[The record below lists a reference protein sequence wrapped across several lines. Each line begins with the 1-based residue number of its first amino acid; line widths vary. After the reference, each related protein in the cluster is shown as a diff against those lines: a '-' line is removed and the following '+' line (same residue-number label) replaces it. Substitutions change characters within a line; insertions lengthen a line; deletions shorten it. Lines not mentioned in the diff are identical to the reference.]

1 MTVLLVDDEKILLNK
16 LLRLVSEELPQ
27 ADCHAFTKAQEAID
41 FGTQNQVDIAFLDIQ
56 MRGTDGLEVARRVQ
70 EHSPKVNIIFCT
82 DFSEYALGALDL
94 NCSGYLMKPITKD
107 KLRSAMQHLRFPMNE
122 NHEIS
127 FRCFG
132 NFEAYCNGV
141 PIKFKYSK
149 TKELLAYLVDRN
161 GTSISVGEISA
172 VLFED
177 DQHRSYLNQ
186 LRLDLINTF
195 EKLGVEDVIVQ
206 SKGYLGINREKVSCD
221 YFDYLDHKLQV
232 TTREYMTQYSFSEYT
247 YSSLFMDGTYP
258 AIELE
263 E

>member
-16 LLRLVSEELPQ
+16 LNKLVAQELPQ
-27 ADCHAFTKAQEAID
+27 ADCHAFTKAQEALD
-41 FGTQNQVDIAFLDIQ
+41 FGSRNPVDVAFLDIQ
-56 MRGTDGLEVARRVQ
+56 MRGMDGLELARHIQ
-70 EHSPKVNIIFCT
+70 EHNPKANIIFCT
-82 DFSEYALGALDL
+82 GFSDYALGALEL
-94 NCSGYLMKPITKD
+94 NCSGYIMKPVTQEKI
-107 KLRSAMQHLRFPMNE
+107 RSALQHLRFPINDKPM
-122 NHEIS
+122 IK

-132 NFEAYCNGV
+132 NFEAYCDGT

-177 DQHRSYLNQ
+177 DQHRSYLSQ
-186 LRLDLINTF
+186 LRLDLINTL
-195 EKLGVEDVIVQ
+195 EKLGAEDVIIS

-221 YFDYLDHKLQV
+221 YFDYLDHKLEV

-247 YSSLFMDGTYP
+247 YSSLFLDGTYP
-258 AIELE
+258 AIELDE
-263 E
+263 